1 LKHLILGALMLTTG
15 KVVSQSTTPGNVAV
29 LTTDF
34 LGWNNTSPVNDF
46 PLMVRHNGNWPI
58 QFFTDARFRMLLNPS
73 ITYGTLGSFSNIP
86 ADGFALITPNT
97 SFLSAVK
104 GPFSRVHLAEG
115 TGDNAQS
122 IGYRL
127 WQRNGITFTGNGDQG
142 YIGHKYKDKDYT
154 DMIIQWSDNPGN
166 SRPDKM
172 RFLFTSGYNG
182 SSTGAESE
190 EGLEG
195 MRLWP
200 KDYREINVGVGD
212 FFADGTDPTERLHVL
227 NGRVRIEELPNT
239 LPAVGLTKVMVVDD
253 TTDPERGVVK
263 WMDIANLVPADCEW
277 IMSPG
282 PQNNVSTAFGPA
294 VPNCPDN
301 ADAVGIG
308 TNLMGAVA
316 PAKLNVATNSFNEG
330 QRTVVTTVAANPI
343 GGYFDVSGA
352 TNQNYGLWTNLH
364 GACLRNTGIWTDS
377 NGATF
382 FGWGGAFNSHDNAQF
397 TIGAQGTVYGGVTS
411 GFGLLGWSRSNA
423 TTNVGVYGR
432 VDDTT
437 ATSWAGYFLGDMH
450 VSGIATC
457 AGMIWGSDA
466 SIKTDVQPISG
477 ALDRIMQL
485 QPSTYNF
492 LVAEHPAMGLPAG
505 QQRGLIAQQA
515 MDILPDIVS
524 DIHIAPVVDSAGVE
538 VHPAA
543 TIKGINYVALV
554 PELISAMQEQQA
566 TIARQN
572 ARIDQLVDQV
582 NNCCTAPGSGMAPQT
597 GGENSAPLED
607 MLQEQRLLIIPNPV
621 ADLTRLEY
629 YVPQAGKVSL
639 QVSNSDGKILAT
651 LREETA
657 QEGAHN
663 YNWNTTD
670 LAAGTYF
677 CTYMLDGAVV
687 VKRAVK
693 VQ

>member
-1 LKHLILGALMLTTG
+1 
-15 KVVSQSTTPGNVAV
+15 
-29 LTTDF
+29 
-34 LGWNNTSPVNDF
+34 
-46 PLMVRHNGNWPI
+46 
-58 QFFTDARFRMLLNPS
+58 
-73 ITYGTLGSFSNIP
+73 
-86 ADGFALITPNT
+86 
-97 SFLSAVK
+97 
-104 GPFSRVHLAEG
+104 
-115 TGDNAQS
+115 
-122 IGYRL
+122 
-127 WQRNGITFTGNGDQG
+127 
-142 YIGHKYKDKDYT
+142 
-154 DMIIQWSDNPGN
+154 
-166 SRPDKM
+166 M

-294 VPNCPDN
+294 DPNCPDN

-308 TNLMGAVA
+308 TNLGDSLAT
-316 PAKLNVATNSFNEG
+316 AKTTIVSTTFGEGLSVNASTTGNGFLSGGRFVVNGSGTGGLGSSGTRGISAT
-330 QRTVVTTVAANPI
+330 
-343 GGYFDVSGA
+343 
-352 TNQNYGLWTNLH
+352 
-364 GACLRNTGIWTDS
+364 S
-377 NGATF
+377 NGAGPIAVGRAGDF
-382 FGWGGAFNSHDNAQF
+382 ISNDNSLFTNGVHAQ
-397 TIGAQGTVYGGVTS
+397 TYAGTGEAAAVYG
-411 GFGLLGWSRSNA
+411 WCHSNA
-423 TTNVGVYGR
+423 ASNYGVYGR
-432 VDDTT
+432 VDANTDPAAFNYGVYGRVGDTT

-566 TIARQN
+566 TIAQQN

>member
-1 LKHLILGALMLTTG
+1 
-15 KVVSQSTTPGNVAV
+15 
-29 LTTDF
+29 
-34 LGWNNTSPVNDF
+34 
-46 PLMVRHNGNWPI
+46 
-58 QFFTDARFRMLLNPS
+58 
-73 ITYGTLGSFSNIP
+73 
-86 ADGFALITPNT
+86 
-97 SFLSAVK
+97 
-104 GPFSRVHLAEG
+104 
-115 TGDNAQS
+115 
-122 IGYRL
+122 
-127 WQRNGITFTGNGDQG
+127 
-142 YIGHKYKDKDYT
+142 
-154 DMIIQWSDNPGN
+154 
-166 SRPDKM
+166 
-172 RFLFTSGYNG
+172 
-182 SSTGAESE
+182 
-190 EGLEG
+190 
-195 MRLWP
+195 
-200 KDYREINVGVGD
+200 
-212 FFADGTDPTERLHVL
+212 
-227 NGRVRIEELPNT
+227 
-239 LPAVGLTKVMVVDD
+239 
-253 TTDPERGVVK
+253 
-263 WMDIANLVPADCEW
+263 
-277 IMSPG
+277 
-282 PQNNVSTAFGPA
+282 
-294 VPNCPDN
+294 
-301 ADAVGIG
+301 
-308 TNLMGAVA
+308 
-316 PAKLNVATNSFNEG
+316 
-330 QRTVVTTVAANPI
+330 
-343 GGYFDVSGA
+343 
-352 TNQNYGLWTNLH
+352 
-364 GACLRNTGIWTDS
+364 
-377 NGATF
+377 
-382 FGWGGAFNSHDNAQF
+382 
-397 TIGAQGTVYGGVTS
+397 
-411 GFGLLGWSRSNA
+411 
-423 TTNVGVYGR
+423 
-432 VDDTT
+432 
-437 ATSWAGYFLGDMH
+437 MH

-515 MDILPDIVS
+515 MEVLPDIVS

-566 TIARQN
+566 TIAQQN